1 MGMSVAEDLSW
12 KLSRVAVAEARAVIQ
27 ALSPLEPDLAAMS
40 EALEALPIQ
49 SFAPDRTD
57 LAWRGLYLSLYT
69 LPRRIVLVGSID
81 ATLEL
86 ADLADDSA
94 GLLIVETDAPI
105 VSTAELL
112 PRGTQWRSLTE
123 FGAGLE
129 AEDRVKLTVALVNG
143 LQPAGVLVLGSRAGW
158 EMLVRHGA
166 ALRSNTALFAAIAG
180 SPDISAVDLL
190 GEYLRKCLPVLS
202 ALYGPGERALR
213 RIAGLFGLTADE
225 CSKLHDLRDWR
236 DDQGFLSESGAGQ

>member
-1 MGMSVAEDLSW
+1 MEMSAAEDLSW
-12 KLSRVAVAEARAVIQ
+12 KLSRATVVEARSVIQ
-27 ALSPLEPDLAAMS
+27 VLSPLEPDLAAMS
-40 EALEALPIQ
+40 GTPEALPIQ

-57 LAWRGLYLSLYT
+57 LAWRGLYLSLYS

-81 ATLEL
+81 ATVEL
-86 ADLADDSA
+86 ADLADDTA

-112 PRGTQWRSLTE
+112 PRGTEWRSLTE

-129 AEDRVKLTVALVNG
+129 AEDRVKLTVALVSG
-143 LQPAGVLVLGSRAGW
+143 LQPAGVLVMGSRAGW
-158 EMLVRHGA
+158 EMLGRHGG
-166 ALRSNTALFAAIAG
+166 ALRSNTALFAAITG
-180 SPDISAVDLL
+180 SPDISAVNLL
-190 GEYLRKCLPVLS
+190 GEYLRKCLPVLT

-225 CSKLHDLRDWR
+225 CGKLHDLRDWR
-236 DDQGFLSESGAGQ
+236 NDLGFLSESGAAQ